1 MVTSFLALVALVVL
15 LVALASRYVRGRH
28 RPSRL
33 RGDVDSGPASG
44 TGRGVAVSVYG
55 TRCRGRRIEGY
66 GLWID
71 GREVDLVK
79 GDTVRVE
86 GRPYTV
92 RSIRRTNGGR
102 GEGGMVVELGEL
114 P

>member
-1 MVTSFLALVALVVL
+1 MTISFLALVALVVL

-33 RGDVDSGPASG
+33 RGDVDSGPAYG
-44 TGRGVAVSVYG
+44 TGRSVAVSVYG

-71 GREVDLVK
+71 GRGVDPVK
-79 GDTVRVE
+79 GDTIRVE

-92 RSIRRTNGGR
+92 RSVRRTNGDR
-102 GEGGMVVELGEL
+102 GEGGLVVELGEL